1 MKNVGDG
8 SGCEVYLDKFAFC
21 EFNSGRAKVHVISR
35 KRLLE
40 AEEEHSDIGA
50 PLDAWY
56 RIAKKAEWKNL
67 TEVRREMPTADAVG
81 KFTVFNI
88 KGNAYRLITEINYR
102 TGRIFLRDVLKHA
115 EYSKGAWKR

>member
-1 MKNVGDG
+1 M
-8 SGCEVYLDKFAFC
+8 
-21 EFNSGRAKVHVISR
+21 HVISR

-40 AEEEHSDIGA
+40 AANKHAGMGA

-56 RIAKKAEWKNL
+56 RIAKKAKWKNL
-67 TEVRREMPTADAVG
+67 AEVRRVFPSADAMW

-102 TGRIFLRDVLKHA
+102 TGRIFVRNVLTHA
-115 EYSKGAWKR
+115 EYDNGGRNK